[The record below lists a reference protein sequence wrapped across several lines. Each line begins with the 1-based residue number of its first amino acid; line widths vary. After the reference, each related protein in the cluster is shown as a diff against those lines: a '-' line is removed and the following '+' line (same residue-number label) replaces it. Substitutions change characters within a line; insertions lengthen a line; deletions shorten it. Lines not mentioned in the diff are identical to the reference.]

1 MMPWRALVLF
11 GVVAGLSSVSAAS
24 EPGVK
29 PVGVFPLLLPGD
41 SVGGDTRPKAML
53 WCQGVTLMGVVV
65 PDERSNDCGTAS
77 PKRLAPTAFLLRD
90 GRCESDGT
98 KVSFG
103 FLVSRK
109 AWVFESG
116 GRTPVE
122 RKVWLLHRFEGS
134 LKAGQLKGVLVQV
147 DIHHPGYSF
156 ERKSVEVEALPGEQA
171 SFADEP
177 AWLGGIGQTYC
188 LAAGEP

>member
-11 GVVAGLSSVSAAS
+11 GVTAVLPSASAAS

-41 SVGGDTRPKAML
+41 SVGPDARPKAML
-53 WCQGVTLMGVVV
+53 WCQGGTLMGVVV

-77 PKRLAPTAFLLRD
+77 PKRLAPTAFLVRD
-90 GRCESDGT
+90 GRCESDGA

-147 DIHHPGYSF
+147 DVNHPGYAF
-156 ERKSVEVEALPGEQA
+156 QKLKVEADAVTTEQEA
-171 SFADEP
+171 FNDESTWRSGM
-177 AWLGGIGQTYC
+177 AQTFC
-188 LAAGEP
+188 LASGEP